1 MGKVVAKLQKKG
13 GAGKTTTC
21 INLLGALKEAG
32 FRVILCDVDKDKPDS
47 LFWASKGDELINDV
61 IPLYDFNPRPKV
73 AELRKQYDF
82 VILDT
87 PGNFEAGTLKAASLC
102 DFAIIPCAPSEL
114 DQNTL
119 KDAME
124 CALIIDKPYAFLANR
139 IDVIT
144 QDSKKLLKELAETGT
159 AFETYITKSVAMTG
173 CISKGQWV
181 GSYAP
186 NSQNHLQY
194 QFLVNEL
201 LQKLGV
207 EA

>member
-1 MGKVVAKLQKKG
+1 MGKVIALLQKKG

-21 INLLGALKEAG
+21 INLLGALKERG
-32 FRVILCDVDKDKPDS
+32 YKVVLCDVDKEKPDS
-47 LFWASKGDELINDV
+47 LFWASKGCELHDV
-61 IPLYDFNPRPKV
+61 VSLYDFNPRPKV
-73 AELRKQYDF
+73 AELRREYDF
-82 VILDT
+82 IILDT

-102 DFAIIPCAPSEL
+102 DFAIIPCAPSAL

-124 CALIIDKPYAFLANR
+124 CALIIDKPYSFLANR
-139 IDVIT
+139 IDSIT
-144 QDSKKLLKELAETGT
+144 NDSKKLLKELTDTGS
-159 AFETYITKSVAMTG
+159 AFESYITKTVAMTG
-173 CISKGQWV
+173 CIETGQWV
-181 GSYAP
+181 GGYAP